1 MKSSNANLI
10 SFDRVLT
17 GGLGKWSRFGSA
29 EFWQKVSF
37 RFVLI
42 AELGKEKLMFIE
54 LGGVRFIFS
63 EVAVK
68 CTLLGAHF

>member
-17 GGLGKWSRFGSA
+17 GGLGKWSRFSSA
-29 EFWQKVSF
+29 EFWQRVSYP
-37 RFVLI
+37 FVLI
-42 AELGKEKLMFIE
+42 AEWRKEKLTFTE

>member
-1 MKSSNANLI
+1 MEC
-10 SFDRVLT
+10 
-17 GGLGKWSRFGSA
+17 RFSSA
-29 EFWQKVSF
+29 EFGRECF
-37 RFVLI
+37 YPFVLI
-42 AELGKEKLMFIE
+42 AEWRKEKLTFTE